1 MKVFDITKK
10 EYKNYSK
17 KFKKTYIGKQ
27 YFYSSVVLFIFL
39 IVTSGYCAYNISIY
53 NEVYKIN
60 NMYSFLFSLI
70 LLLIIWIGYC
80 ISVIRYEKLL
90 HQFINNK

>member
-17 KFKKTYIGKQ
+17 KFKKTYIGRQ
-27 YFYSSVVLFIFL
+27 YFYSNIVLLIFL
-39 IVTSGYCAYNISIY
+39 IITSGYCVYNIPIS
-53 NEVYKIN
+53 NEVDKIN

-70 LLLIIWIGYC
+70 ILLIIWIGYC
-80 ISVIRYEKLL
+80 ISIIRYEKLL